1 MTAIGSKGRWR
12 LTGSSESGDS
22 EAGKNPAE
30 ALLAE
35 FRLMAARESVPLEM
49 YPVVSDLVEG
59 IGPAS
64 GRGTEADLVVR
75 GTCPG

>member
-1 MTAIGSKGRWR
+1 MTAVGSRGRWR

-22 EAGKNPAE
+22 EAGENPAE

-35 FRLMAARESVPLEM
+35 FRLMADRESVPLEM
-49 YPVVSDLVEG
+49 CPVVSDLVEG
-59 IGPAS
+59 IGPGAAEA
-64 GRGTEADLVVR
+64 EADLVV